1 MLLKKI
7 SVGAEP
13 ARNPVP
19 ALLSSSVQMPA
30 GCDEPPSL
38 DFQTNQGLPLAGSMK
53 GLGSMAPPR
62 ADWHSSGP
70 LELSV
75 KAASVGLMP
84 AAVATDRQSN
94 PVSLAWPAWA
104 AS

>member
-7 SVGAEP
+7 SVGDEP

-19 ALLSSSVQMPA
+19 ALLSCSVQMPA
-30 GCDEPPSL
+30 GIDEPPSL
-38 DFQTNQGLPLAGSMK
+38 DFQTSHGVPLAGSMK

-62 ADWHSSGP
+62 ADWQSRGP
-70 LELSV
+70 EELSE
-75 KAASVGLMP
+75 KAAPVGLML

-94 PVSLAWPAWA
+94 PVPVAWPACA